1 MRYRILDSHLF
12 IAIIETQKPY
22 LGFLFKSVVSSNCC
36 CCSVAQSCLTL
47 CDPMDRSMPGFPVLH
62 QVLEFAQTHVYWVS
76 DATQPS
82 HPLLPSSSPAHN
94 LSQGV
99 FQWIGP
105 SQQVAKGLELQDKS
119 FQWIFKGWFPL
130 GLTGLNSF
138 QSKGLWRVFSS
149 TIIQKHQFFDASLL
163 YGPAFTFVCDYWKNH
178 SFD

>member
-76 DATQPS
+76 DAIQPPC
-82 HPLLPSSSPAHN
+82 PLLSPSPASIFPSIRVFPSESALCIRWPKYWSFSISPSN
-94 LSQGV
+94 EYSWLISFRMDSLDLLVVQG
-99 FQWIGP
+99 
-105 SQQVAKGLELQDKS
+105 
-119 FQWIFKGWFPL
+119 IFK
-130 GLTGLNSF
+130 
-138 QSKGLWRVFSS
+138 
-149 TIIQKHQFFDASLL
+149 SLL
-163 YGPAFTFVCDYWKNH
+163 QR
-178 SFD
+178 